1 MAKNRMAQADK
12 TPLGGLEEARL
23 HVVLGYQLAQAT
35 IVTNQIYRAQVG
47 EPFELRPVEY
57 TVLTLIDENPGGSL
71 SRLARALA
79 VKAPN
84 ITVMVDRL
92 EARGLIRR
100 GQSDEDR
107 RTQVLH
113 TTRKGAELVKRAT
126 EAIISAEKE
135 RLQLTPGEYAMLV
148 ELLHKVACARTAG
161 GKAAAPPAGG
171 GA

>member
-1 MAKNRMAQADK
+1 MAKTKTSQADK

-23 HVVLGYQLAQAT
+23 HFVLGYQLAQAA
-35 IVTNQIYRAQVG
+35 IVTDQVYQDQAG
-47 EPFELRPVEY
+47 GPFEIRPVEY
-57 TVLTLIDENPGGSL
+57 TVLTLIHENPGGSL
-71 SRLARALA
+71 ARLAKALA

-113 TTRKGAELVKRAT
+113 TTRKGADLVKRAT
-126 EAIISAEKE
+126 ESIIAAEKAVV
-135 RLQLTPGEYAMLV
+135 QLTPGEYAMLV
-148 ELLHKVACARTAG
+148 ELLHKVACARTT
-161 GKAAAPPAGG
+161 GKPAAPA
-171 GA
+171 